1 MIISPIYYNIPIAT
15 AVITIIIPS
24 LSLDSKSVISLDFKL
39 KSPIY
44 SHSHKQNGKHGKQY
58 IRYWLLFEEK
68 AFFRRY
74 LFFYYY
80 QPIWNII

>member
-1 MIISPIYYNIPIAT
+1 VVEREKMVLAKLVYNIICLVGDMIISPIYYNIPIAA

-58 IRYWLLFEEK
+58 IRC
-68 AFFRRY
+68 
-74 LFFYYY
+74 
-80 QPIWNII
+80 